1 MIDFFLF
8 FQSLDVNES
17 SIKLAGCEVTVEQRV
32 VFKLDLPNRKVIA
45 VKSKYT
51 KILTDVLRPILY
63 KYNYNLE
70 QVKVTFRG
78 GEAVDISLPVTS
90 VDGMR
95 LNIEQ
100 HQGTSVFI
108 FLPLIF
114 CNTFIFAGDNLLKHP
129 IPPPRTN
136 APSKT
141 LDEITNKVYED
152 ILQEKSA
159 NAFPKQK
166 SDKGSVKVSFSYLF
180 PFVFLVFFFV
190 CTE

>member
-1 MIDFFLF
+1 MDI
-8 FQSLDVNES
+8 SES
-17 SIKLAGCEVTVEQRV
+17 SAKLASCEVTVEQRV

-51 KILTDVLRPILY
+51 KILLDVLKPILH

-70 QVKVTFRG
+70 QVKVTLRG
-78 GEAVDISLPVTS
+78 GEPVDCSLPVTS

-100 HQGTSVFI
+100 YES
-108 FLPLIF
+108 
-114 CNTFIFAGDNLLKHP
+114 NTNIKHP

-152 ILQEKSA
+152 ILQEKAESA
-159 NAFPKQK
+159 SSKQK
-166 SDKGSVKVSFSYLF
+166 SDKGSVKVSLPSLIILPHRINTIFYRVKIGVQNI
-180 PFVFLVFFFV
+180 PLVYSEDLCEEIRV
-190 CTE
+190 CTKEKRKV